1 MGKVKSAICLI
12 LTTLIIAAACFFVTV
27 TFSYDDGLHTWH
39 SLINL
44 TKKDA
49 TLGGTLLNGDYTGGS
64 YAAVYYPEGVI
75 TYNEYENNLEGYD
88 AAIGEYESRIA
99 SEQDA
104 KKVEE
109 LKKSLKD
116 TQDKRGEYAEKY
128 TRKGTLCFETEK
140 AIENGEISDEF
151 KASFRSNVT
160 ALKER
165 FGALDLDGAKLSVL
179 DGYTVQVTLPQMM
192 SSQSAVYTWFA
203 YTGELTVLFG
213 TDEDSATKVL
223 PENKRD
229 SKIGDYV
236 KGFSTRAA
244 ADGQQYVSVAFTAAG
259 AEAIKTATAEPESSS
274 ALYFKVGDDTVI
286 SLRVESQLDQK
297 TLYIGGNDVYNSET
311 VAATTSLLN
320 SALKG
325 TQAELKMT
333 VGDMYRLPASFGDN
347 ALMLVYIAFGVCFV
361 GMMVFFF
368 ARYGLLGFVHLYN
381 YLIFL
386 FALLICLWGIPF
398 IYLSAGTVLAV
409 LLTSVLLA
417 VSTAITYEYARKQ
430 FATGKTMSV
439 SVKNGYKKC
448 FWHIFDIHI
457 ALAAFSF
464 VLYAIALPGLSAFA
478 FTLGLGTLFSG
489 VCALAIGRL
498 NWASMMAFTKNQS
511 GFCRFKKVEVEDDE

>member
-151 KASFRSNVT
+151 KASFQSNVI

-179 DGYTVQVTLPQMM
+179 DGTP
-192 SSQSAVYTWFA
+192 
-203 YTGELTVLFG
+203 
-213 TDEDSATKVL
+213 
-223 PENKRD
+223 
-229 SKIGDYV
+229 
-236 KGFSTRAA
+236 
-244 ADGQQYVSVAFTAAG
+244 
-259 AEAIKTATAEPESSS
+259 
-274 ALYFKVGDDTVI
+274 
-286 SLRVESQLDQK
+286 
-297 TLYIGGNDVYNSET
+297 
-311 VAATTSLLN
+311 
-320 SALKG
+320 
-325 TQAELKMT
+325 
-333 VGDMYRLPASFGDN
+333 
-347 ALMLVYIAFGVCFV
+347 
-361 GMMVFFF
+361 
-368 ARYGLLGFVHLYN
+368 
-381 YLIFL
+381 
-386 FALLICLWGIPF
+386 
-398 IYLSAGTVLAV
+398 
-409 LLTSVLLA
+409 
-417 VSTAITYEYARKQ
+417 
-430 FATGKTMSV
+430 
-439 SVKNGYKKC
+439 
-448 FWHIFDIHI
+448 
-457 ALAAFSF
+457 
-464 VLYAIALPGLSAFA
+464 
-478 FTLGLGTLFSG
+478 
-489 VCALAIGRL
+489 
-498 NWASMMAFTKNQS
+498 
-511 GFCRFKKVEVEDDE
+511 CR